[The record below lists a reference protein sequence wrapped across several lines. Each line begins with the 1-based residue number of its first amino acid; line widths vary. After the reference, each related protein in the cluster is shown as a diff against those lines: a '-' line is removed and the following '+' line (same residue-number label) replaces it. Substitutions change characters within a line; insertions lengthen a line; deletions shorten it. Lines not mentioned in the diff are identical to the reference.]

1 MIPDIEEIRRE
12 AQLLPLRDA
21 EILDQRKIPVLL
33 ERPAINIAP
42 QIPKRRGAGIRIQR
56 ASSRVGRRRKR
67 KVRAIQIPIVHARYD
82 APGSIARRDRAAGN
96 KLRTGSGR
104 FQPAA
109 NIGSTGRAIQHG
121 KWRTG
126 LENGDAAHRPPT
138 QGCMS
143 ESDGVL
149 EKRKL
154 VAVTNHETVWPIKIR
169 QPS

>member
-33 ERPAINIAP
+33 ERPAINIAA
-42 QIPKRRGAGIRIQR
+42 QIPERRGASIRIQR
-56 ASSRVGRRRKR
+56 TSGRIGRRREG
-67 KVRAIQIPIVHARYD
+67 KVRAIQISVVHARYD
-82 APGSIARRDRAAGN
+82 APGGIARRDCAAGY
-96 KLRTGSGR
+96 KLRAGSRR
-104 FQPAA
+104 FQSAA
-109 NIGSTGRAIQHG
+109 NVGSAGRAIQHG

-126 LENGDAAHRPPT
+126 LKNSDAAHRPPT
-138 QGCMS
+138 QGCMP
-143 ESDGVL
+143 ESAGVF